1 MKPMTNPIVIR
12 KIILSGISLAAH
24 GFTWLEFE
32 EMAWGTGTWL
42 GELSLNWAL
51 ILTGFSLFMLFS
63 IAVSLVAIWDA
74 PRLERATRIITSV
87 RERLGAF
94 RWVLVALVL
103 VAPVWLLQYTA
114 WGVVIHKP
122 FLRLE
127 IWGLS
132 VLLLGVLFTRRTRLI
147 EWSGFV
153 TGLVLSAG
161 VVVMAVPLQGV
172 TDYPFSLGWSEG
184 NRLWDYSVMFGRE
197 LYDYPAD
204 KPIPVLLDI
213 GRQFVGG
220 LPFLL
225 PHVTIVGARLWVA
238 MTYILPYLVLGWV
251 AFKAPGRQVG
261 AWLLAGLWAYTFL
274 NQGPIHPPLVVCA
287 ILVALAW
294 RRPLWLSIPLVIA
307 AGYLAQ
313 LSRWTWMF
321 APGMWL
327 GMLELAGASTEEGGL
342 TKRDWV
348 RAISLGVAG
357 VFGGYALP
365 FVLTSLRQ
373 QLSLVLSHTIFK
385 IFLNVMTGS
394 ISPEAIV
401 SEATRQPLLWYRL
414 LPNATYGNG
423 ILIALLIA
431 IGPIVIILTILMRR
445 GVLKLNRWQIAS
457 IVLSS
462 LAFLV
467 VGLIISVKIGG
478 GGDLHNMDMLMI
490 NLLFCTA
497 LAWSKLTPKCITD
510 INFFSHWLKLVVVL
524 ALVLPAYPS
533 LLQLWPISF
542 TDQKAW
548 IATLAD
554 LDPNDQILKTLPSR
568 NETDAGLES
577 IREAVILSQPRGEI
591 LFMDQRQL
599 LTFGYIKNVPLV
611 PEYDKKVLI
620 NLAMSGTPIY
630 FEQFYNDLSSN
641 RFSLIISSPLRETIQ
656 DRSYQFGEEN
666 NAWVRW
672 VANPIL
678 CYYEPLVL
686 LKDFGIQ
693 LLVPRAEKGNCSNS
707 LPGFLTRVNST
718 ILGRE

>member
-1 MKPMTNPIVIR
+1 MKPMTNPIVFM

-74 PRLERATRIITSV
+74 PRLERATRLIISV

-94 RWVLVALVL
+94 RWVLVVLVL

-132 VLLLGVLFTRRTRLI
+132 VLLLGVLFTRGRSLI

-197 LYDYPAD
+197 LYDYPVD
-204 KPIPVLLDI
+204 EPIPVLLDI

-220 LPFLL
+220 LVFLL
-225 PHVTIVGARLWVA
+225 PHVSIVGARLWVA

-307 AGYLAQ
+307 AGYLAEV
-313 LSRWTWMF
+313 SRWTWMF

-327 GMLELAGASTEEGGL
+327 GMLELAGASTENGRLNKE
-342 TKRDWV
+342 DWV
-348 RAISLGVAG
+348 RALTLGVAG
-357 VFGGYALP
+357 VFGGSVLP
-365 FVLTSLRQ
+365 N
-373 QLSLVLSHTIFK
+373 LVNE
-385 IFLNVMTGS
+385 FLLLFRTATGEVGSWGLVVPVNVRT
-394 ISPEAIV
+394 IV
-401 SEATRQPLLWYRL
+401 SETSNQPLLWYRL
-414 LPNATYGNG
+414 LPNATYGIG
-423 ILIALLIA
+423 IIPGLIIATFPLILLLVYLA
-431 IGPIVIILTILMRR
+431 IKKIWLLNTWQRIL
-445 GVLKLNRWQIAS
+445 
-457 IVLSS
+457 VLSS
-462 LAFLV
+462 LLAFLV
-467 VGLIISVKIGG
+467 VGLIVSVKIGG
-478 GGDLHNMDMLMI
+478 GGDLHNLDMFI
-490 NLLFCTA
+490 IGSFFA
-497 LAWSKLTPKCITD
+497 GAIAWRSMGSAWVRLKPMQFWLTI
-510 INFFSHWLKLVVVL
+510 IMV
-524 ALVLPAYPS
+524 AAIGIPAYQP
-533 LLQLWPISF
+533 LLNLYPLSYAEQMGWVMTLRDDHSARI
-542 TDQKAW
+542 
-548 IATLAD
+548 IAG
-554 LDPNDQILKTLPSR
+554 TLPTDEDVDHALELLEEETNLAR
-568 NETDAGLES
+568 NNGS
-577 IREAVILSQPRGEI
+577 I

-599 LTFGYIKNVPLV
+599 LTFGYIDVPLI
-611 PEYDKKVLI
+611 PDYDKKVLI
-620 NLAMSGTPIY
+620 NNAMSSDQRY
-630 FEQFYNDLSSN
+630 FETFYADLAAH
-641 RFSLIISSPLRETIQ
+641 RFSLIVTNPLNDKIK
-656 DRSYQFGEEN
+656 DVSYQFGEEN
-666 NAWVRW
+666 NAWVTW
-672 VANPIL
+672 VSVPLL
-678 CYYEPLVL
+678 CYYEPKITLMEV
-686 LKDFGIQ
+686 GVQ
-693 LLVPRAEKGNCSNS
+693 LLIPKTQEVDCASKMPLASE
-707 LPGFLTRVNST
+707 
-718 ILGRE
+718 